1 MRYADPQVLDSLNGR
16 ENVLELEVT
25 PIDLE
30 IELDAVIEQALI
42 KTSVSAETQVSSCR
56 HCHHYAHEGR
66 RGGYC
71 ASLNV
76 VVQGS
81 WQACPLAISTF
92 KGADPI
98 DSLVCWIPRMR
109 MPHEIPTS

>member
-1 MRYADPQVLDSLNGR
+1 MRYADPQVLNQVLDFP
-16 ENVLELEVT
+16 NVHEIEFA

-30 IELDAVIEQALI
+30 IDLAPAIETGFI
-42 KTSVSAETQVSSCR
+42 KTTIMPVLSETQVSSCR
-56 HCHHYAHEGR
+56 HCHYYAHEGR

-71 ASLNV
+71 ESLNV

-92 KGADPI
+92 KGSDPI
-98 DSLVCWIPRMR
+98 A
-109 MPHEIPTS
+109 

>member
-1 MRYADPQVLDSLNGR
+1 MRYADPQVFNQVLDFP
-16 ENVLELEVT
+16 NVHEIGFT

-30 IELDAVIEQALI
+30 IDLAPVIDTIEPAFI
-42 KTSVSAETQVSSCR
+42 KTTVMAEVMAETQVSSCR
-56 HCHHYAHEGR
+56 HCHYYAHEGR

-71 ASLNV
+71 ESLNV

-92 KGADPI
+92 KGSDPI
-98 DSLVCWIPRMR
+98 ESLASWIPRM
-109 MPHEIPTS
+109 